1 MFESEEW
8 TEWLWKESSEVFK
21 VLFGIQCSVVAL
33 FSEFVVLRIQNW
45 NLQLFGLLFFYHDFP
60 GFDYFLC
67 LSWFLSPTTLLGLCD
82 NKSLTFVLVVCDSN
96 PSEQILICL
105 VSVCYYSHIYFCLTF
120 SLIAVFH
127 NTRCWG
133 SGHLGQKPWIIRCS
147 SNKSRGT
154 WKPRGRALS
163 CV

>member
-1 MFESEEW
+1 M
-8 TEWLWKESSEVFK
+8 
-21 VLFGIQCSVVAL
+21 AL

-82 NKSLTFVLVVCDSN
+82 NRSLTFVLVVCDSN

-105 VSVCYYSHIYFCLTF
+105 VSVCYYSHIYICLTF

-127 NTRCWG
+127 NTRCWR

-147 SNKSRGT
+147 SNKSRGK